1 MPRFLD
7 PNAEELNSLRR
18 PKMRMTKN
26 LKRQY
31 RGTETSLQIQGDI
44 LDKYNRM
51 YESMVSI
58 TTSLSEILN
67 QLKLGFEAPQAYG
80 SRAMDRYLGVVSNV
94 SRELARL
101 LLFMSQ
107 EVPSLSIFQ
116 TEQIQSLAGMNDQ
129 MVSVVEQIDQISKS
143 MPPTSLGKFREIL
156 RPLIREVGALQAKLE
171 GINTPGGRGSLT
183 EFGRD
188 PSTYVAPRRGRP
200 RVNFPAGTGDTGD
213 DGDDGSQPPQRPRPK
228 RAKKGKVAAAGD
240 TEGSGYSFDG
250 LAAPHKISVALPM
263 AVGGAYTHTRFL

>member
-7 PNAEELNSLRR
+7 PNAEELNSLLR
-18 PKMRMTKN
+18 PKIRVMKN

-31 RGTETSLQIQGDI
+31 RGTEETLQQQGDI
-44 LDKYNRM
+44 QDKFNRM

-58 TTSLSEILN
+58 TTSLGEILN

-94 SRELARL
+94 SKELARL

-107 EVPSLSIFQ
+107 QVPSLQIFP
-116 TEQIQSLAGMNDQ
+116 TEQIQTLAGMNDQ
-129 MVSVVEQIDQISKS
+129 MVGVVEQIDQISKS
-143 MPPTSLGKFREIL
+143 MPPQSLGKFREIL
-156 RPLIREVGALQAKLE
+156 SPLIREVGVLQAKLE

-183 EFGRD
+183 EFGSSA
-188 PSTYVAPRRGRP
+188 STYQAPRRGRP
-200 RVNFPAGTGDTGD
+200 RVNFPPGTGDTGD
-213 DGDDGSQPPQRPRPK
+213 DGDDGSQPPQRPKP
-228 RAKKGKVAAAGD
+228 KKGKKGKTTDAAGSGE
-240 TEGSGYSFDG
+240 TQGSGLPGGIAHRVD
-250 LAAPHKISVALPM
+250 LRLPM